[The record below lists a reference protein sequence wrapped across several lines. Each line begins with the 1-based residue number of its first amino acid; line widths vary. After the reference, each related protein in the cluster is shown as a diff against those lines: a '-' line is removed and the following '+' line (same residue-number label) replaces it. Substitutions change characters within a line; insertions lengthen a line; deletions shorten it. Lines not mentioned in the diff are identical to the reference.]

1 MELQP
6 ILHPDQISMRDDD
19 VFVQTRFFQYDK
31 HALLHLILLLAL
43 IAAAFLLIVVGES
56 QVFAVI
62 FVLILFGLPIL
73 AGSVKTIF
81 SFNAIDDRLLIM
93 EREGIQVGDDFFRIS
108 EIQDIRLHIDA
119 FDGFRY
125 KRSSNGG
132 RVPSYESSYGNN
144 NRLAFSSQGKT
155 YFYKFILGRG
165 TAWLA
170 MCQLIDEWTAAG
182 IPIRLSET
190 YTREFILDVIAHP
203 AGGR

>member
-6 ILHPDQISMRDDD
+6 ILHPDRISMRDDD

-31 HALLHLILLLAL
+31 NALLHLILLLAL
-43 IAAAFLLIVVGES
+43 IGAAFLLIVVGES
-56 QVFAVI
+56 RVFAVI
-62 FVLILFGLPIL
+62 FVIFLFGLPIL
-73 AGSVKTIF
+73 AGTVKTIF

-108 EIQDIRLHIDA
+108 EIQDMRLHIDA

-125 KRSSNGG
+125 KRSGSGG
-132 RVPSYESSYGNN
+132 RVPAYESSYGNN
-144 NRLAFSSQGKT
+144 NRLEFISQGKP
-155 YFYKFILGRG
+155 YFFKFVLGRG

-170 MCQLIDEWTAAG
+170 MYELIDEWTASG
-182 IPIRLSET
+182 LRIRLSET

-203 AGGR
+203 EKVY